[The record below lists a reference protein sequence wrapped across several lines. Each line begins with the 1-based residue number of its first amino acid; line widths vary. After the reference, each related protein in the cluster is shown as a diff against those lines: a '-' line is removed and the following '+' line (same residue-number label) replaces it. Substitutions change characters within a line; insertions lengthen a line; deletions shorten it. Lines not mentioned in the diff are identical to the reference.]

1 VANVRPVDK
10 ETHMTRPYTPGHIPA
25 VFFVAA
31 LATATPAASATEL
44 LNRTV
49 SFSTSGQSIWSEG
62 DAFDFSYA
70 QFFGAT
76 SPRGTKVY
84 DPRASS
90 GKVEIKVLP
99 DFDWYVNPY
108 FSLTTELQAGIEVG
122 ANIHGGSID
131 ANLDYAVSV
140 SADRPIVRGEFFRLD
155 ALATLQGSSG
165 FSTRPANASAWV
177 DGILDAYA
185 QSYIRF
191 QTARDLGD
199 HDYRLTTTLA
209 NVDVRKE
216 IASFN
221 RDDSGRLRI
230 IGAGDVGGVGSVFT
244 LPAAALNGST
254 RVTAGDW
261 RVSADGGL
269 ANSLLAGSGQTTLLT
284 ADIDVDQ
291 FLLSGSDVLGTR
303 LTKDFGVI
311 DIDFGYEVVDL
322 DAALTVGLQQSFEV
336 ASDLQMQF
344 RFSDTVLLDGV
355 GEATEWVGRIDDIP
369 SIALLGDEVTVDA
382 ALLVDATLSNRTGIT
397 FGASLDLTLL
407 ELFAKASY
415 DTSYFG
421 SNRRGQFLNA
431 RYGPV
436 YQWSTASSALEIPV
450 FDSEFGLGGFQA
462 MSVGSFV
469 LTAVPEPR
477 AAALFAAGLAMIT
490 IVVRRRSYPS

>member
-1 VANVRPVDK
+1 MKTNPLCSR
-10 ETHMTRPYTPGHIPA
+10 
-25 VFFVAA
+25 A
-31 LATATPAASATEL
+31 LATLMAGALAGAATSDAQALEL
-44 LNRTV
+44 LTRNV
-49 SFSTSGQSIWSEG
+49 SFNTAGQSIWSEG

-76 SPRGTKVY
+76 SPRKTSVY

-108 FSLTTELQAGIEVG
+108 FSLTTELTAGIEVG

-131 ANLDYAVSV
+131 ANLDYNIAI
-140 SADRPIVRGEFFRLD
+140 SAPGPIIRGEYVKLD
-155 ALATLQGSSG
+155 AVASVQGSSA
-165 FSTRPANASAWV
+165 FATRPANASAWV
-177 DGILDAYA
+177 DGVLDAYA
-185 QSYIRF
+185 QSFIRF

-209 NVDVRKE
+209 DVNVRKE
-216 IASFN
+216 IVSFN

-261 RVSADGGL
+261 RVTADGML
-269 ANSLLAGSGQTTLLT
+269 ATNTLTGAGQTTLLT

-303 LTKDFGVI
+303 LRRDFGVI

-322 DAALTVGLQQSFEV
+322 DAALSVGLQQRFEV
-336 ASDLQMQF
+336 TGEMLMQLS
-344 RFSDTVLLDGV
+344 FSEAVRLENI
-355 GEATEWVGRIDDIP
+355 GETTHWVGRLDELP
-369 SIALLGDEVTVDA
+369 GIAVLGDEVRVDTQF
-382 ALLVDATLSNRTGIT
+382 LVDATLSNQTGIT

-407 ELFAKASY
+407 ELFARASY
-415 DTSYFG
+415 DVSYFG
-421 SNRRGQFLNA
+421 SDRRGQFLNA

-436 YQWSTASSALEIPV
+436 YQWSAASSALEIPV
-450 FDSEFGLGGFQA
+450 FDSEFSLGGFQA
-462 MSVGSFV
+462 VSGGSFV
-469 LTAVPEPR
+469 LSAVPEPR
-477 AAALFAAGLAMIT
+477 MVSLLCAGLLVLGMAA
-490 IVVRRRSYPS
+490 RRRRA

>member
-1 VANVRPVDK
+1 MKINPLCSRS
-10 ETHMTRPYTPGHIPA
+10 R
-25 VFFVAA
+25 A
-31 LATATPAASATEL
+31 LATLMAGLLAGATASDARALEL
-44 LNRTV
+44 LTQNV
-49 SFSTSGQSIWSEG
+49 SFNTAGQSIWSEG

-76 SPRGTKVY
+76 SPRKTNVY
-84 DPRASS
+84 NPNAVS

-108 FSLTTELQAGIEVG
+108 FSLTTELTAGIEVG

-131 ANLDYAVSV
+131 ANLDYAIAI
-140 SADRPIVRGEFFRLD
+140 SAPGPIVRGEYFQLEAVASTR
-155 ALATLQGSSG
+155 GSSA
-165 FSTRPANASAWV
+165 FATRPANASAWV

-185 QSYIRF
+185 QSFIRF
-191 QTARDLGD
+191 ETARDLGD

-216 IASFN
+216 IVSFN

-230 IGAGDVGGVGSVFT
+230 IGAGDVGGVGSVYT

-254 RVTAGDW
+254 SVTAGDW
-261 RVSADGGL
+261 RVSANGALGTDTLTG
-269 ANSLLAGSGQTTLLT
+269 AGQTTLLT

-303 LTKDFGVI
+303 LRRDFGVI

-336 ASDLQMQF
+336 SGDVLMQLS
-344 RFSDTVLLDGV
+344 FSEAVRLENI
-355 GEATEWVGRIDDIP
+355 GEMTQWIGRIDELP
-369 SIALLGDEVTVDA
+369 AIAVLGDDVTVDA
-382 ALLVDATLSNRTGIT
+382 RFLVDATLSNRTGIT

-407 ELFAKASY
+407 ELFARASY
-415 DTSYFG
+415 DVSYFG
-421 SNRRGQFLNA
+421 SDRRGQFLNA

-436 YQWSTASSALEIPV
+436 YQWSSASNALEIPV
-450 FDSEFGLGGFQA
+450 FDNAFALGGFQ
-462 MSVGSFV
+462 SVDGGSFV
-469 LTAVPEPR
+469 LSAVPEPR
-477 AAALFAAGLAMIT
+477 TAGLLCAGLL
-490 IVVRRRSYPS
+490 VLGLAVRRQRI

>member
-1 VANVRPVDK
+1 MHCPFTAGR
-10 ETHMTRPYTPGHIPA
+10 IPA
-25 VFFVAA
+25 ALVAA
-31 LATATPAASATEL
+31 TLAAAASSASAVEL
-44 LNRTV
+44 LNQTV
-49 SFSTSGQSIWSEG
+49 SFSTSDQSIWSEG

-76 SPRGTKVY
+76 SPRGTRVY

-108 FSLTTELQAGIEVG
+108 FALTTELQAGIEVG
-122 ANIHGGSID
+122 AQIHGGSID

-140 SADRPIVRGEFFRLD
+140 SADRPIVRGEYFQLD

-165 FSTRPANASAWV
+165 FATRPANASAWV

-191 QTARDLGD
+191 ETARDLGD

-221 RDDSGRLRI
+221 RDDSGRLRV

-261 RVSADGGL
+261 RVSADGSL
-269 ANSLLAGSGQTTLLT
+269 SDRLLAGAGQTTLLT

-303 LTKDFGVI
+303 LKKDFGVI

-336 ASDLQMQF
+336 ASDLKM
-344 RFSDTVLLDGV
+344 RLTFSDAVLLDGI
-355 GEATEWVGRIDDIP
+355 GEATEWVGLIDDIP
-369 SIALLGDEVTVDA
+369 AIALLGNEVMVDA
-382 ALLVDATLSNRTGIT
+382 SFLVDATLSNRTGIT

-415 DTSYFG
+415 DTSYLG
-421 SNRRGQFLNA
+421 ANRRGQFLNA

-436 YQWSTASSALEIPV
+436 YQWSAASNALEIPV
-450 FDSEFGLGGFQA
+450 FDSEFDLGGFQA
-462 MSVGSFV
+462 TSVGSFV

-477 AAALFAAGLAMIT
+477 AAALFAAGL
-490 IVVRRRSYPS
+490 IVIAVSACRRTHRS